1 MIDKIALSY
10 IGGIEVYN
18 TKSLPP
24 LVIELLFL
32 YAGGPLDVYNDQ
44 HLCLHFGIY
53 IDEDKDHCMNSDGF
67 ARFLGLLESIPFHNP
82 GQREHV
88 TSDTR

>member
-1 MIDKIALSY
+1 M
-10 IGGIEVYN
+10 
-18 TKSLPP
+18 
-24 LVIELLFL
+24 
-32 YAGGPLDVYNDQ
+32 YNDQ